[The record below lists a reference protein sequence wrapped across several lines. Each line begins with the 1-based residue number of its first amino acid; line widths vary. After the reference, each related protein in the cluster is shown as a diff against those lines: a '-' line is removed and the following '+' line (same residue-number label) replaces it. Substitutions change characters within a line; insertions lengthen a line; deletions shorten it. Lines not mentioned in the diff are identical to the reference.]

1 MKLPK
6 PKTLLTPIGTL
17 QARWLGQVNSEL
29 QLEINTLTAQMETL
43 QATLKLLK
51 GQLEEMIEKE
61 AIAVAKFTM
70 CQQEAASM
78 KRAIDEAKRHV
89 ADYERERL
97 QSQQEIEQMEARCKD
112 LSAQLFAKSSTQAS
126 NSHTATPHLETQTGR
141 GTVREREEVLVG
153 GTVREREEALVG
165 GRAESIAEDAHFNP
179 ELPTDMKEKDA
190 EARAAVQLPRTKA
203 AAACAGGQ
211 KERVVGAAK
220 ASAGVEKDKR
230 REITLQPG
238 RRSKAAGY
246 TKAQTPVPS
255 QAVTGI
261 GMVSAFASFEHLRC
275 ISMCVLLVHKCFP
288 FPPSFALL
296 MHARASRPVLFA

>member
-1 MKLPK
+1 
-6 PKTLLTPIGTL
+6 
-17 QARWLGQVNSEL
+17 
-29 QLEINTLTAQMETL
+29 METL

-51 GQLEEMIEKE
+51 TQLEEMIEKE

-97 QSQQEIEQMEARCKD
+97 QSQQEIEQMEARCND
-112 LSAQLFAKSSTQAS
+112 LSAQLFAKSSKQAS
-126 NSHTATPHLETQTGR
+126 NSHTVTPPLETQTAR

-153 GTVREREEALVG
+153 CTVREALVG
-165 GRAESIAEDAHFNP
+165 GRAESIAEDTHSNP
-179 ELPTDMKEKDA
+179 ELPVDMKEKDA

-211 KERVVGAAK
+211 KERVVGTAK
-220 ASAGVEKDKR
+220 TSAGVEKDKR

-238 RRSKAAGY
+238 SRSKAAGY

-255 QAVTGI
+255 PAVTGI
-261 GMVSAFASFEHLRC
+261 GMVSAYASFLVS
-275 ISMCVLLVHKCFP
+275 ISVC
-288 FPPSFALL
+288 PP
-296 MHARASRPVLFA
+296 RA